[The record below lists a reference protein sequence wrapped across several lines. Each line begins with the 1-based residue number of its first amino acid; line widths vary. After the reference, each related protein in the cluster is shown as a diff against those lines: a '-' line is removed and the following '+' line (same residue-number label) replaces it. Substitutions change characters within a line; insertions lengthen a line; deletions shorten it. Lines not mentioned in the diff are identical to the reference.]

1 MAAKGRGGG
10 ATPKRLVSLLQAEV
24 NKSSQSEVARRTGLT
39 QSAVGR
45 YLKGIGEPSS
55 DTLLR
60 LSSYFEVPVEW
71 LRGEDYVD
79 FWGEVYGD
87 SLSEKQKEE
96 LSYEF
101 WRKKAENNASAPIMV
116 EIFRC
121 LVKVPSEVRY
131 AAFALFRNT
140 CRTVEKSSP
149 EELMRLAL
157 NLPMGGNMPTINV
170 PDAAIEQGKGKL

>member
-1 MAAKGRGGG
+1 MVRERGSGV
-10 ATPKRLVSLLQAEV
+10 TPSRVVELLQEALKK
-24 NKSSQSEVARRTGLT
+24 KSKLSVANATGIGIAAI
-39 QSAVGR
+39 SR
-45 YLKGIGEPSS
+45 YAAGIGEPTTA
-55 DTLLR
+55 TLQK
-60 LSSYFEVPVEW
+60 LSNYFEVPVEW

-101 WRKKAENNASAPIMV
+101 WRKKAENSSAAPIMV

-121 LVKVPSEVRY
+121 LTKVPSEVRY

-140 CRTVEKSSP
+140 CRIVEKSSP

-157 NLPMGGNMPTINV
+157 DLTMGGNMPTINV
-170 PDAAIEQGKGKL
+170 PDAAIEQGKGKP

>member
-1 MAAKGRGGG
+1 MVAKGRGGG
-10 ATPKRLVSLLQAEV
+10 KTPPRLVELV
-24 NKSSQSEVARRTGLT
+24 NKAIEEKSLRTIAKETGLGIAPI
-39 QSAVGR
+39 SR
-45 YLKGIGEPSS
+45 YSKGASEP
-55 DTLLR
+55 TLATLQK
-60 LSSYFEVPVEW
+60 LSNYFEVPIEW

-87 SLSEKQKEE
+87 SLSDKQKEE

-101 WRKKAENNASAPIMV
+101 WRKKAENTVSAPIMV

-121 LVKVPSEVRY
+121 LSKVPSEVRY

-140 CRTVEKSSP
+140 CRTIEKSSP

-170 PDAAIEQGKGKL
+170 PDAAIEQKKGKP